1 MTATTRI
8 LAASAFVLSS
18 TIASAD
24 LMWDEAIDGDFSND
38 YLNPTQLFVKG
49 VNNHVRFTTDSISE
63 VDREY
68 FTFTI
73 DAGFELTAIILD
85 QFDTDPI
92 TNLGFIA
99 IANGSVFPTDPSAP
113 DVTSL
118 LGYSLPGI
126 TDVGNDILQA
136 MGSGGGSQGFSGALG
151 AGTYSFWAQETGPFD
166 DVWDL
171 NFVVAQIPAPGG
183 LALLGLAG
191 LATRRRRG

>member
-1 MTATTRI
+1 MIRTTNI
-8 LAASAFVLSS
+8 LAASAFLITS

-24 LMWDEAIDGDFSND
+24 LMWDETIDGDLSND
-38 YLNPTQLFVKG
+38 YLNPTQLFIKG
-49 VNNHVRFTTDSISE
+49 VNNHVRFTTDFIPE

-73 DAGFELTAIILD
+73 DEGYELSAIILD
-85 QFDTDPI
+85 RFDSEPI
-92 TNLGFIA
+92 SNLAFLA
-99 IANGSVFPTDPSAP
+99 IANGSVFPTEPSAP
-113 DVTSL
+113 DVTTL

-136 MGSGGGSQGFSGALG
+136 MGSGAGTQGFSGPLG

-171 NFVVAQIPAPGG
+171 NFVVTQIPAPGA

-191 LATRRRRG
+191 VTSRRRRG

>member
-1 MTATTRI
+1 MIRTTNI
-8 LAASAFVLSS
+8 LAASAFLITS

-24 LMWDEAIDGDFSND
+24 LMWDETIDGDLSND
-38 YLNPTQLFVKG
+38 YLNPTQLFIKG
-49 VNNHVRFTTDSISE
+49 VNNHVRFTTDFIPE

-73 DAGFELTAIILD
+73 DEGYELSAIILD
-85 QFDTDPI
+85 RFDSEPI
-92 TNLGFIA
+92 SNLAFLA

-113 DVTSL
+113 DVTTL

-136 MGSGGGSQGFSGALG
+136 MGSGAGTQGFSGPLG

-171 NFVVAQIPAPGG
+171 NFVVTQIPAPGA

-191 LATRRRRG
+191 VTSRRRRG